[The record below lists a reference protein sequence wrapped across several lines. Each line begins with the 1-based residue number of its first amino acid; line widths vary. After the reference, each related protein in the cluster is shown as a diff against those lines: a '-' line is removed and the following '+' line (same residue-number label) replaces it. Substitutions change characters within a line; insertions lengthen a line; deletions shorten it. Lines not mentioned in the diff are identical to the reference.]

1 MIKIFRFQVWDKD
14 IQRYFELLAIDFEK
28 REVKYRKSETRQKN
42 IFYVKNFD
50 DVEIIYTET
59 LDEKGVEMINVDVVL
74 GSKEQKCEI

>member
-74 GSKEQKCEI
+74 GSKE